1 MAINGN
7 YLASQ
12 SVKTNTTIVIEML
25 SSRPVLGAVFTPA
38 RPAGQLCGY
47 YDAVSGRV
55 ELYVVNASGI
65 RFLRV
70 G

>member
-7 YLASQ
+7 VLTAHST
-12 SVKTNTTIVIEML
+12 KLDAIIAPEML
-25 SSRPVLGAVFTPA
+25 STRPNLSVAFSPA
-38 RPAGQLCGY
+38 RPAGQLCGFY
-47 YDAVSGRV
+47 NAGTSRV
-55 ELYVVNASGI
+55 ELYVVSASGI

>member
-1 MAINGN
+1 MAINGT
-7 YLASQ
+7 YVASQ
-12 SVKTNTTIVIEML
+12 SVQTNTTAVIEML
-25 SSRPVLGAVFTPA
+25 PSRPAIGTAFFPA

-47 YDAVSGRV
+47 YDATNSRV
-55 ELYVVNASGI
+55 ELYVVTNSGI